1 MKVQPT
7 LVVAQYDDADDVT
20 DQSHETDHRHGH
32 SFEPKGVGHFSLL
45 DINQDHIQKMTDGR
59 LSEA

>member
-7 LVVAQYDDADDVT
+7 LVVAQYDDTDDVT
-20 DQSHETDHRHGH
+20 DQSHETDHRHCH
-32 SFEPKGVGHFSLL
+32 PLQPEGVGHFRLL
-45 DINQDHIQKMTDGR
+45 DIDPDNIQKMTDGR